1 VVLTGANEDGARGAE
16 RVKRSGGFLVAQ
28 DPETA
33 EAPRMPAAAIKR
45 AHVDR
50 VLSLDRIGPFLVELC
65 AASPR

>member
-1 VVLTGANEDGARGAE
+1 
-16 RVKRSGGFLVAQ
+16 
-28 DPETA
+28 
-33 EAPRMPAAAIKR
+33 MPAAAIKR